1 MQKFQI
7 DDEHLIKSIFKC
19 CEALEGFPHNWKKTA
34 TAADVLGL
42 MERVDYKDNIRDKKE
57 GG

>member
-1 MQKFQI
+1 MKPS
-7 DDEHLIKSIFKC
+7 KV
-19 CEALEGFPHNWKKTA
+19 FPIIEKTLPA

-42 MERVDYKDNIRDKKE
+42 MERVDYKDNIRDKKK